1 MNNLFGYADKY
12 LQKSDWKDIA
22 LLKFCLFSMG
32 VLMGILIGRRWP
44 KKNRKAAVMAA
55 MLVFIGT
62 YIPLMTK
69 FFGIVMEKEE

>member
-1 MNNLFGYADKY
+1 
-12 LQKSDWKDIA
+12 
-22 LLKFCLFSMG
+22 MG

-55 MLVFIGT
+55 MLVFIST

-69 FFGIVMEKEE
+69 FIGVVMEKEE

>member
-1 MNNLFGYADKY
+1 MKNLFGYADKY

-32 VLMGILIGRRWP
+32 VLIGILIGRRWS
-44 KKNRKAAVMAA
+44 KENRKAAVMAA

>member
-1 MNNLFGYADKY
+1 MKNLFCYADKY

-22 LLKFCLFSMG
+22 LIKFCLFSMG
-32 VLMGILIGRRWP
+32 VLIGILIGRRWP
-44 KKNRKAAVMAA
+44 KKNRKAAVMTA

>member
-1 MNNLFGYADKY
+1 MKNLFGYADKY

-32 VLMGILIGRRWP
+32 VLMGILIGRRWS

-62 YIPLMTK
+62 YIPLLTK